1 MAIVQC
7 KNTDGKGNITYV
19 DYEVEESTNI
29 SYTEEE
35 LMQMTNAEL
44 SAICSELGISGS
56 MTKAN
61 MITLIMQK
69 QDRIFSNLNI

>member
-1 MAIVQC
+1 MIVKC
-7 KNTDGKGNITYV
+7 KNTDGKGNVTYI
-19 DYEVEESTNI
+19 DYEVEEAAEN
-29 SYTEEE
+29 SYTEEQ

-69 QDRIFSNLNI
+69 QYKTFSELNI